1 MLLRVSEYYSVRL
14 KNAVE
19 IFMALFTPI
28 MVILMGMMILA
39 VVAAVMLPIL
49 DMNNMI

>member
-1 MLLRVSEYYSVRL
+1 
-14 KNAVE
+14 
-19 IFMALFTPI
+19 